1 VHFSEVLAGLVH
13 IRAFGLQ
20 KRSLDPVSSVAKWK
34 TGSTKPYL
42 VGGLEH
48 EFYDFPYIGNFII
61 PTDFHVFPYIG
72 ISSSQL
78 TNSYFSEGLKPSIS
92 LVYFS
97 DYFNL
102 LLSICNVSWVK
113 CLRWG

>member
-1 VHFSEVLAGLVH
+1 MHFSEVLAGLVH